1 MRIAKTGVERV
12 IDESRWPEYSKK
24 GYIKVEETKTETAE
38 LEADEE
44 AELDGGDS
52 EDSEPDSE
60 NETAD
65 FEKMTIA
72 QLKKYAEENGI
83 DLEGAERK
91 ADILRIIT
99 GRAW

>member
-12 IDESRWPEYSKK
+12 IDESRWPEYSEK

-38 LEADEE
+38 NEIENADEE
-44 AELDGGDS
+44 TELK
-52 EDSEPDSE
+52 EDSEPDSD
-60 NETAD
+60 ETAD

-72 QLKKYAEENGI
+72 QLRDYAKANGI

>member
-38 LEADEE
+38 IEADEE
-44 AELDGGDS
+44 AELK
-52 EDSEPDSE
+52 EYSEPDSE
-60 NETAD
+60 NETSD

-72 QLKKYAEENGI
+72 QLRDYAKANGI

>member
-38 LEADEE
+38 IEADEE

-52 EDSEPDSE
+52 EDSEPDSD
-60 NETAD
+60 ETAD

-72 QLKKYAEENGI
+72 QLRDYAKANGI

>member
-24 GYIKVEETKTETAE
+24 GYIKVEEAKVSAGEIE
-38 LEADEE
+38 NDDKE
-44 AELDGGDS
+44 AELK
-52 EDSEPDSE
+52 EYSEPDSE

-72 QLKKYAEENGI
+72 QLRDYAKAKDI

>member
-12 IDESRWPEYSKK
+12 IDESRWPEYSEK

-38 LEADEE
+38 IEADEE
-44 AELDGGDS
+44 AKLK

-60 NETAD
+60 NETSD

>member
-38 LEADEE
+38 IEADEE
-44 AELDGGDS
+44 AELK

-60 NETAD
+60 NETSD

-72 QLKKYAEENGI
+72 QLRDYAKANGI

>member
-52 EDSEPDSE
+52 EDSEPDSD
-60 NETAD
+60 ETAD

>member
-38 LEADEE
+38 LEADEK

-52 EDSEPDSE
+52 EDS
-60 NETAD
+60 
-65 FEKMTIA
+65 KR
-72 QLKKYAEENGI
+72 Q
-83 DLEGAERK
+83 
-91 ADILRIIT
+91 
-99 GRAW
+99 

>member
-38 LEADEE
+38 IEADEE
-44 AELDGGDS
+44 AELK

-60 NETAD
+60 NETSD
-65 FEKMTIA
+65 FEKMTIV
-72 QLKKYAEENGI
+72 QLRDYAKANGI

>member
-24 GYIKVEETKTETAE
+24 GYLKVEETKTETAE
-38 LEADEE
+38 IEADEE
-44 AELDGGDS
+44 AELK

-60 NETAD
+60 NETSD

-72 QLKKYAEENGI
+72 QLRDYAKANGI

>member
-44 AELDGGDS
+44 AELK

-60 NETAD
+60 NETSD

-72 QLKKYAEENGI
+72 QLRDYAKANGI

>member
-38 LEADEE
+38 IEADEE
-44 AELDGGDS
+44 AELK

-60 NETAD
+60 NETSD
-65 FEKMTIA
+65 FEKMTIV
-72 QLKKYAEENGI
+72 QLRDYAKANGI

-91 ADILRIIT
+91 GDILRIIT

>member
-38 LEADEE
+38 IEADEE
-44 AELDGGDS
+44 AELK
-52 EDSEPDSE
+52 EYSEPDSE
-60 NETAD
+60 NETSD
-65 FEKMTIA
+65 FEKITIA
-72 QLKKYAEENGI
+72 QLRDYAKANGL

>member
-24 GYIKVEETKTETAE
+24 GYIKVEVTKTETAE
-38 LEADEE
+38 IEADEE
-44 AELDGGDS
+44 AELK
-52 EDSEPDSE
+52 EYSEPDSE
-60 NETAD
+60 NETSD

-72 QLKKYAEENGI
+72 QLRDYAKANGI

>member
-44 AELDGGDS
+44 AELK
-52 EDSEPDSE
+52 EYSEPDSE

-72 QLKKYAEENGI
+72 QLRDYAKAKDIE
-83 DLEGAERK
+83 LEGAERK